1 MENHGISN
9 PPPSAYAGGMREVE
23 LAGGNASGRV
33 VRVGRTVRKPAGPSA
48 DSVLRYLRHLQGHGI
63 ALPEH
68 LGFDERGRQV
78 LEFVPGPLAM
88 QQPKPD
94 PEQLARIGGMV
105 RAIHD
110 ASGDFAPRRGEVFDS
125 PIAAPGAD
133 LVCHNDLAPWNLV
146 MGERWVFIDWDA
158 SAPSTR
164 LWDLAYAAQAFSL
177 NDPAAQPGPAAAD
190 LCAFLDGYQADYR
203 LAAQLLPVMIERVGA
218 MHGLLESSN
227 IRGIEPWGSMYAD
240 GHGDHWA
247 AVRAYLQR
255 HRLALAAA
263 LERHYA

>member
-1 MENHGISN
+1 MENPGISN
-9 PPPSAYAGGMREVE
+9 PAGSAWAGGMREVE
-23 LAGGNASGRV
+23 LAGGNANGSV

-88 QQPKPD
+88 QQPKPG

-146 MGERWVFIDWDA
+146 MGERWVLIDRDA
-158 SAPSTR
+158 GAPSTR
-164 LWDLAYAAQAFSL
+164 LGDLAYAAQAFRAMTRRISARSSTATRPL
-177 NDPAAQPGPAAAD
+177 PA
-190 LCAFLDGYQADYR
+190 
-203 LAAQLLPVMIERVGA
+203 MIERVGA

-255 HRLALAAA
+255 HRLALSAA